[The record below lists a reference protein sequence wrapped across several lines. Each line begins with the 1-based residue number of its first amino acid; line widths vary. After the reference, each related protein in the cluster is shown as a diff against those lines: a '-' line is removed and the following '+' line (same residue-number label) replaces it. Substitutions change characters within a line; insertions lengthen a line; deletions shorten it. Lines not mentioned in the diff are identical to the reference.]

1 MVNTA
6 RHLRWTE
13 HRGQGGSMEPFLVD
27 AELGEAG
34 RWEFFERSLMDLAP
48 TWYPLKPTDDR
59 IKKAQQVSTLLSA

>member
-1 MVNTA
+1 
-6 RHLRWTE
+6 
-13 HRGQGGSMEPFLVD
+13 MEPFLVD